1 MLLEWCQIGFK
12 HELLL
17 KGDKQNIINLLRN
30 IYNYFF
36 YKSCAAMLRSPGA
49 KNTAE
54 NDIL

>member
-1 MLLEWCQIGFK
+1 MARMVPDRIQ

-36 YKSCAAMLRSPGA
+36 L
-49 KNTAE
+49 
-54 NDIL
+54 

>member
-1 MLLEWCQIGFK
+1 MARMVPDRIQ